1 MQWFSIAK
9 ATAMTVLLSVLFP
22 AVCNCLNLP
31 DLEKSLRTQKIISP
45 SMRISSTLHG
55 ANLSFSIF
63 PEKDIKEST
72 GTLKIRAVL
81 IAKTVMSA
89 DKNVQKVEVQ
99 FHEKENPDHYTQI
112 LVRSVDIKAF
122 GAGITS
128 EEELLNGLQVSTTS
142 GGSKSEPETK
152 SSDLAEQTS
161 SEKTAEPEVPAGA
174 KREERAKLSARVK
187 ALKSK
192 GVGVKPFLTQLE
204 AVDELAKAG
213 DSIPLSEKLE
223 QLDYSIAEQEKIVSE
238 RAKAAALAT
247 AQATPPVAAVNQ
259 PKGTKTAAARAPQAR
274 ASSNATSS
282 LSRYTNMANSLAS
295 SSEAAPLMRLFEGY
309 AQHMKQRYNIDERL
323 IPEHGPYWHERY
335 NLAMMIR
342 IHQER
347 GFGDAIMPMW
357 MECQQMAKT
366 GDEAQTAY
374 KMRNVAEA
382 LKLPD
387 PIKNAAWYEVQAQAY
402 KRQFYERHEEQ
413 EHRSFTR

>member
-1 MQWFSIAK
+1 VQRFSIAK
-9 ATAMTVLLSVLFP
+9 AAALTIVLSALFP
-22 AVCNCLNLP
+22 AVCNSLNLP

-45 SMRISSTLHG
+45 SMRVSSTLQG

-63 PEKDIKEST
+63 PEKDIKETT

-99 FHEKENPDHYTQI
+99 FHEKENTDHYTQI

-122 GAGITS
+122 SAGITS
-128 EEELLNGLQVSTTS
+128 EEELLNGLQVSTIG
-142 GGSKSEPETK
+142 GGSKGETETK
-152 SSDLAEQTS
+152 PHEVAEQTS

-238 RAKAAALAT
+238 RAKATAAA
-247 AQATPPVAAVNQ
+247 AAAATPPVATATA
-259 PKGTKTAAARAPQAR
+259 PKGSKASAARTPQPR
-274 ASSNATSS
+274 GGTTATSS
-282 LSRYTNMANSLAS
+282 FSRYSNMANSLAS

-342 IHQER
+342 MHQER

-366 GDEAQTAY
+366 GDQAQTAY

-387 PIKNAAWYEVQAQAY
+387 PIKNAVWYEAQAEAY
-402 KRQFYERHEEQ
+402 KRKFYERHEEE
-413 EHRSFTR
+413 EHRSFQR